1 MQNGNYAG
9 ALQTAGA
16 GTGQAVGGQI
26 GQQIA
31 LGTQT
36 AGNMV
41 QSGLD
46 QNWGNM
52 VNQGF
57 TGTGQIMTNQ
67 NVAAG
72 TQVQNMA

>member
-16 GTGQAVGGQI
+16 GTGLAVGDQI

-57 TGTGQIMTNQ
+57 
-67 NVAAG
+67 
-72 TQVQNMA
+72 